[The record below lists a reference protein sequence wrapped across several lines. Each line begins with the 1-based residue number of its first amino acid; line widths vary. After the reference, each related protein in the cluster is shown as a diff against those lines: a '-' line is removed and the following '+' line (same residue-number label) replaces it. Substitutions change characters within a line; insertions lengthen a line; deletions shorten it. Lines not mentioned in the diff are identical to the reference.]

1 MLDLAAVILL
11 ATQCAPAVAAET
23 IISIVDVESRF
34 DPLAIG
40 VNSGPRLPGRPTNAD
55 EAARVARRLIKAG
68 GSVDLG
74 IAQINSGNLGWLG
87 LSIEDAF
94 EPCANLK
101 AAARI
106 LTENFR
112 TAAKTEADPQE
123 ALRAALS
130 LYNTGHPRRGVQ
142 NGYVARVES
151 SARRLLPAIK
161 TPSPTPAAAD
171 ATVFAAP
178 AHLVAGADQ
187 DVFRRAPSTALIFGR
202 QVASDGN
209 AFPAGDTQ

>member
-11 ATQCAPAVAAET
+11 ASQCAPAVAAET

-40 VNSGPRLPGRPTNAD
+40 VNSGPRLPGRPTNVD

-112 TAAKTEADPQE
+112 TAAKTEADPQD

-161 TPSPTPAAAD
+161 TLSPTPAAVD
-171 ATVFAAP
+171 ATAFAAP

>member
-1 MLDLAAVILL
+1 MLDLAAVLVL
-11 ATQCAPAVAAET
+11 VSQCAPAVAPAT
-23 IISIVDVESRF
+23 LISILDVESRF

-40 VNSGPRLPGRPTNAD
+40 VNSGPRLPRRPSNAD
-55 EAARVARRLIKAG
+55 EAARIARRLIKAG

-74 IAQINSGNLGWLG
+74 IGQINSGNLGWLG

-106 LTENFR
+106 LTDNYR
-112 TAAKTEADPQE
+112 TATKTKADPQD

-130 LYNTGHPRRGVQ
+130 FYNTGHPRRGVH

-161 TPSPTPAAAD
+161 ALAPSAVVDSTATATSASGRAD
-171 ATVFAAP
+171 SP
-178 AHLVAGADQ
+178 DQ
-187 DVFRRAPSTALIFGR
+187 DVFHRAPSTALVFGR
-202 QVASDGN
+202 QGASDVN